1 MTQRNLGNA
10 LAAVGQL
17 DDAIASY
24 EKTLKIQPQD
34 ALAHYSLGKVFA
46 AQRKFGEAA
55 AQYRKAAEIQPR
67 YLMAHGALA
76 WLLATCPESSLRDGA
91 AAVEHARW
99 ASQRSSGQ
107 PEVLDV
113 LAAAYAEAGRFPEAV
128 ATARKALHQATQKN
142 KRGLADALRGR
153 IALYEAGKPY
163 RQTPSP
169 SSPSLSKP

>member
-1 MTQRNLGNA
+1 M
-10 LAAVGQL
+10 GQL

-46 AQRKFGEAA
+46 AARVRGGRRTVPQGRGDSASVFDG
-55 AQYRKAAEIQPR
+55 PR
-67 YLMAHGALA
+67 PLA